1 MIRIVGAAFPFAFL
15 LVALGVASVTVDAG
29 ADNDD
34 AHEHHRKM
42 LEERNKA
49 HTNFA
54 DIALP
59 DAVLVT
65 QDGTE
70 VSLRSDVVGD
80 RIVVMDFV
88 YTTCTTVCP
97 VLSAIFG
104 QVQAKLD
111 ARLGQEVV
119 LVSISVDPTRDSP
132 ARLKSYSAKHHAREG
147 WVWLTGRKQT
157 VDGVLRELG
166 AYTPNYQ
173 DHPSMVLVG
182 DGRSGQWARF
192 LGFPSADEI
201 VSKVDEFSA
210 KRMAYQ
216 SHAMREQ

>member
-1 MIRIVGAAFPFAFL
+1 MIRIVGVAFPFAFL
-15 LVALGVASVTVDAG
+15 LALGVASVAVDAG
-29 ADNDD
+29 AGSKD
-34 AHEHHRKM
+34 AHQHHRKM
-42 LEERNKA
+42 LEEQNKA
-49 HTNFA
+49 NANFA

-65 QDGTE
+65 QDGAE

-104 QVQAKLD
+104 QVQTKLD
-111 ARLGQEVV
+111 GRLGREVV
-119 LVSISVDPTRDSP
+119 MVSISVDPTRDSP
-132 ARLKSYSAKHHAREG
+132 ARLKSYSAKHHAGDG
-147 WVWLTGRKQT
+147 WLWLTGPKHT

-166 AYTPNYQ
+166 AYTPNFR

-182 DGRSGQWARF
+182 DGGSGQWARF
-192 LGFPSADEI
+192 LGFPSADQI
-201 VSKVDEFSA
+201 VRKVDEFSA
-210 KRMAYQ
+210 KRMIYQ